1 MVYTN
6 HLWCLSISV
15 FRKTPEFLSQ
25 AARGAFASVPRRYC
39 PAVGT
44 NALTMDSVAD
54 LWPDD
59 LPVGCADANCDTM
72 SHYATQ
78 IVTQFS
84 PRYLKYCQ

>member
-1 MVYTN
+1 MIVYTN
-6 HLWCLSISV
+6 HLWCLSVFV

-25 AARGAFASVPRRYC
+25 AASQGAFASVPRRYY

-44 NALTMDSVAD
+44 NQWLICGQMTYLLVVQMQIVTH
-54 LWPDD
+54 
-59 LPVGCADANCDTM
+59 CDTM
-72 SHYATQ
+72 SHHVTQ